1 MKKKTGVIILIVIFL
16 SLFIVASIF
25 LNQYE
30 EEEITEQEENI
41 KQVEILEVTKENF
54 EEEVINSEKTV
65 LVDFYADW
73 CAPCKRLEPTIQK
86 IANENENVKVVR
98 VNVDQEEELAIEY
111 EAISIPTLVV
121 IKEGSETARGV
132 GVMRKSEIVNLLE
145 Q

>member
-1 MKKKTGVIILIVIFL
+1 MKKKIGVIILIVIFL
-16 SLFIVASIF
+16 SLIIVASIF

-65 LVDFYADW
+65 LIDFHADW
-73 CAPCKRLEPTIQK
+73 CDPCKRLEPTIQK
-86 IANENENVKVVR
+86 IANENENLKVVR

>member
-1 MKKKTGVIILIVIFL
+1 MKKKIGVIILIVIFL
-16 SLFIVASIF
+16 SLIIVASIF

-65 LVDFYADW
+65 LIDFYADW
-73 CAPCKRLEPTIQK
+73 CDPCKRLEPTIQK

>member
-1 MKKKTGVIILIVIFL
+1 MKKKIGVIILIVIFL
-16 SLFIVASIF
+16 SLIIAASIF

-65 LVDFYADW
+65 LIDFYADW
-73 CAPCKRLEPTIQK
+73 CDPCKRLEPTIQK
-86 IANENENVKVVR
+86 IANENENLKVVR

-111 EAISIPTLVV
+111 EALSIPTLVV

>member
-1 MKKKTGVIILIVIFL
+1 MKKKIGVIILIVIFL
-16 SLFIVASIF
+16 SLIIVASIF

-65 LVDFYADW
+65 LIDFYADW
-73 CAPCKRLEPTIQK
+73 CDPCKRLEPTIQK
-86 IANENENVKVVR
+86 IANENENLKVVR

>member
-73 CAPCKRLEPTIQK
+73 CDPCKRLEPTIQK

-132 GVMRKSEIVNLLE
+132 GVMRKSEIVNMLE

>member
-1 MKKKTGVIILIVIFL
+1 MKKKIGVIILIVIFL
-16 SLFIVASIF
+16 SLIIVVSIF

-65 LVDFYADW
+65 LIDFYADW
-73 CAPCKRLEPTIQK
+73 CDPCKRLEPTIQK
-86 IANENENVKVVR
+86 IANENENLKVVR

-111 EAISIPTLVV
+111 EALSIPTLVV